1 MSVSIYAGDFN
12 KGNVKDGVNSGTS
25 INYKENNAARAYG
38 VNGAFGG
45 VIVSDG
51 QDNSRLKDNTY
62 ESLLKEADDVRQ
74 QIMDS
79 AKTAQISFKALVKK
93 LQENGSS

>member
-38 VNGAFGG
+38 VYH
-45 VIVSDG
+45 V
-51 QDNSRLKDNTY
+51 
-62 ESLLKEADDVRQ
+62 
-74 QIMDS
+74 
-79 AKTAQISFKALVKK
+79 
-93 LQENGSS
+93 